1 MKNLLLLIALAVFS
15 FGNHRLEAQSAPSFI
30 TSDPQVDTKFPA
42 AMAGITVP
50 SHGVDMDAVFY
61 LASGPGPH
69 GTVLLLHGL
78 PGYEMNADMAQSIR
92 RAGWNVLIFHYRG
105 DWGTAGDFSQQ
116 SSIEDTAEAVRFLCD
131 PANLQKFRMD
141 PRNLVVIGH
150 SLGGFLAGYE
160 AVHDPRIAA
169 VGMIAAVNLGTINSD
184 AGEREKRIQRWQ
196 AQMHP
201 LHGATAAQLFAEA
214 QQHAKDW
221 DYVQWAD
228 ALRDRPLLL
237 VQADDQNRTSMQAL
251 ADVLR
256 HKGTLALTS
265 VAVVTDHSF
274 SDHRIA
280 LQTIVIE
287 WLEKLKK

>member
-15 FGNHRLEAQSAPSFI
+15 FGNNRLEAQSTPSFI
-30 TSDPQVDTKFPA
+30 TNDPQVDTKFPA
-42 AMAGITVP
+42 AMVGITVA

-61 LASGPGPH
+61 LAAGPGPH

-78 PGYEMNADMAQSIR
+78 PGYEMNTDMAQSIR

-116 SSIEDTAEAVRFLCD
+116 SAIDDTAEAVRFLCD
-131 PANLQKFRMD
+131 SANLQKYRMD

-169 VGMIAAVNLGTINSD
+169 VGMIAAVNLGTINAD

-201 LHGATAAQLFAEA
+201 VRGATAAQLFAEA

-228 ALRDRPLLL
+228 ALRDRPVLL
-237 VQADDQNRTSMQAL
+237 VPADDQNRTSMQAL

-265 VAVVTDHSF
+265 VPVATDHSF
-274 SDHRIA
+274 PI
-280 LQTIVIE
+280 IE
-287 WLEKLKK
+287 LRCKRSLSNGWRS

>member
-1 MKNLLLLIALAVFS
+1 
-15 FGNHRLEAQSAPSFI
+15 
-30 TSDPQVDTKFPA
+30 
-42 AMAGITVP
+42 
-50 SHGVDMDAVFY
+50 
-61 LASGPGPH
+61 
-69 GTVLLLHGL
+69 
-78 PGYEMNADMAQSIR
+78 
-92 RAGWNVLIFHYRG
+92 
-105 DWGTAGDFSQQ
+105 
-116 SSIEDTAEAVRFLCD
+116 
-131 PANLQKFRMD
+131 
-141 PRNLVVIGH
+141 
-150 SLGGFLAGYE
+150 
-160 AVHDPRIAA
+160 
-169 VGMIAAVNLGTINSD
+169 
-184 AGEREKRIQRWQ
+184 
-196 AQMHP
+196 MHP
-201 LHGATAAQLFAEA
+201 VHGATAAQLFAEA